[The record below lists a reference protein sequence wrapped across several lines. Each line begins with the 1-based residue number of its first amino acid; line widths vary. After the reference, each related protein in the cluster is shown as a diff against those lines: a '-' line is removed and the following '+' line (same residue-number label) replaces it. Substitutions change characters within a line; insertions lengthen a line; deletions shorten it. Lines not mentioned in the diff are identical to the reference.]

1 MYDIDV
7 RCSLKG
13 YTASTIVK
21 WHCLLPFTS
30 PRFSATSPKSQEMVV
45 VQIVWVCI
53 HMASIAAE
61 VAQPP
66 HIICMRWIWDAVWS
80 TLVKWHRSLPFML
93 PRIRISAKHGY
104 WLWCEL
110 CEWAS
115 ISWPSIAAEGA
126 QTPYLC
132 MRWMWWTV
140 WKDTASAIVKCIVCP
155 PMSPRIRI

>member
-30 PRFSATSPKSQEMVV
+30 PRFSAMSPKSQEMVV

-93 PRIRISAKHGY
+93 PRIRISAKSPKSWVLVVVLIVWVGIHIMAIYSCRRCTNTLFMYEMNVMNSLKGY
-104 WLWCEL
+104 SLSHSEVHRL
-110 CEWAS
+110 
-115 ISWPSIAAEGA
+115 P
-126 QTPYLC
+126 PY
-132 MRWMWWTV
+132 V
-140 WKDTASAIVKCIVCP
+140 A
-155 PMSPRIRI
+155 